1 MIDLSRA
8 IKYPFKGP
16 NALTKTFVGA
26 LLYLFWPI
34 FLLSGMVLLGYQIRI
49 IRDVIHQ
56 RDESLPE
63 WDDMGHDFMEGLKVF
78 LGSVLYYLPA
88 MVFGAAGASRIWAV
102 LNDMLSNLNITD
114 LVLGGQVKTVERGD
128 IGVIC
133 LLFTL
138 AMLWLVV
145 SAPLIMTALARY
157 AETEEFSAF
166 TNLARNARDV
176 WEQRSTASMLMLNLF
191 ALGVVTQAVS
201 AVVSLLGIGCI
212 IGGYLQY
219 IQFVA
224 VCHLGGQWG
233 AVLKERRPARKVI
246 RPIKPP
252 KRV

>member
-1 MIDLSRA
+1 VIDLARA
-8 IKYPFKGP
+8 IKYPFKGT

-26 LLYLFWPI
+26 LLYVFWPM
-34 FLLSGMVLLGYQIRI
+34 FLLTGMILLGYQVRI
-49 IRDVIHQ
+49 IRDVIHG

-63 WDDMGHDFMEGLKVF
+63 WDNMGRDFTDGLKVF

-88 MVFGAAGASRIWAV
+88 IVFGAAGASRIWAL
-102 LNDMLSNLNITD
+102 LNDMLSNLNVTN
-114 LVLGGQVKTVERGD
+114 LVLGGQTKGIERSD

-138 AMLWLVV
+138 AMLWLVI

-166 TNLARNARDV
+166 TNLTRNARDV
-176 WEQRSTASMLMLNLF
+176 WAQRSTASMLMLNLF
-191 ALGVVTQAVS
+191 ALGVVTQAIS

-212 IGGYLQY
+212 ISMYLQY

-252 KRV
+252 KRL